1 MKNTS
6 LLRLLANVPV
16 LLFIMLLISCH
27 SNVKKEDI
35 KKLNGYWEIK
45 QVKFSTGKTKD
56 YKINETID
64 YFELRHPEA
73 SGQFE
78 NKVVGFR
85 QKVMPQFDGKFQTNG
100 IKENIKVVENDNS
113 FFLEYDTKYG
123 KWKEEIIT
131 IQDSILVLKN
141 KENLEYT
148 YKKFKPF
155 SLK

>member
-1 MKNTS
+1 MKKIG
-6 LLRLLANVPV
+6 LLRLFANFLV
-16 LLFIMLLISCH
+16 LLFITLLFSCH

-64 YFELRHPEA
+64 YFQLRHPEA

-113 FFLEYDTKYG
+113 FFLEYNTKFG
-123 KWKEEIIT
+123 KWKEEIIS
-131 IQDSILVLKN
+131 IEDSILVLKN

>member
-1 MKNTS
+1 MKKIG
-6 LLRLLANVPV
+6 LLRLFANALV
-16 LLFIMLLISCH
+16 LLFIMLLISCD
-27 SNVKKEDI
+27 SNVKKEDL

-64 YFELRHPEA
+64 YFELRQA
-73 SGQFE
+73 QFD
-78 NKVVGFR
+78 NKLVGFR

-100 IKENIKVVENDNS
+100 IKEDIKLVEKDDT
-113 FFLEYDTKYG
+113 FFIEYTTKFG

-131 IQDSILVLKN
+131 IEDSALVLRNQEKI
-141 KENLEYT
+141 EYT

>member
-1 MKNTS
+1 MKKIV
-6 LLRLLANVPV
+6 LLRHFANAQAFI
-16 LLFIMLLISCH
+16 FIMLLISCD
-27 SNVKKEDI
+27 SNVKKEDL

-64 YFELRHPEA
+64 YFELRQA
-73 SGQFE
+73 QFD
-78 NKVVGFR
+78 NKLVGFR

-100 IKENIKVVENDNS
+100 IKEDIKLVEKDDT
-113 FFLEYDTKYG
+113 FFIEYTTKFG
-123 KWKEEIIT
+123 KWKEEIIS
-131 IQDSILVLKN
+131 IEDSILVLKN

>member
-1 MKNTS
+1 MKKIG
-6 LLRLLANVPV
+6 LLRLFANFLV
-16 LLFIMLLISCH
+16 LLFIMLLVSCH

-64 YFELRHPEA
+64 YFELK
-73 SGQFE
+73 S
-78 NKVVGFR
+78 NKGFR

-113 FFLEYDTKYG
+113 FFLEYNTKFG

>member
-1 MKNTS
+1 MKKIG
-6 LLRLLANVPV
+6 LLRHFANAQA

-35 KKLNGYWEIK
+35 KKLNGYWEIN

-64 YFELRHPEA
+64 YFELR
-73 SGQFE
+73 QTQVD
-78 NKVVGFR
+78 NKLVGFR

-113 FFLEYDTKYG
+113 FFLEYNTKFG
-123 KWKEEIIT
+123 KWKEEIIS
-131 IQDSILVLKN
+131 IEDSILVLKN

>member
-1 MKNTS
+1 MKNTR
-6 LLRLLANVPV
+6 LLRLFVNALV

-35 KKLNGYWEIK
+35 AKINGYWEIK

-64 YFELRHPEA
+64 YFELRQA
-73 SGQFE
+73 QVD
-78 NKVVGFR
+78 NKLVGFR

-100 IKENIKVVENDNS
+100 IKENIKIVENDNS
-113 FFLEYDTKYG
+113 FFLEYNTKYG
-123 KWKEEIIT
+123 KWKEEIIS
-131 IQDSILVLKN
+131 IEDSILVLKN

-155 SLK
+155 SFK

>member
-6 LLRLLANVPV
+6 LLRLLANAPV

-27 SNVKKEDI
+27 SNVKKEDV

-64 YFELRHPEA
+64 YFELRQA
-73 SGQFE
+73 QFDNE
-78 NKVVGFR
+78 VVGFR

-113 FFLEYDTKYG
+113 FFLEYNTKYG
-123 KWKEEIIT
+123 KWKEEIIS
-131 IQDSILVLKN
+131 IEDSILVLKN

>member
-1 MKNTS
+1 MKKIV
-6 LLRLLANVPV
+6 LLRLFSNFLV
-16 LLFIMLLISCH
+16 LLFIMLLVSCH

-35 KKLNGYWEIK
+35 KKLNGYWEIN
-45 QVKFSTGKTKD
+45 QVKFSSGKTKD
-56 YKINETID
+56 YKVNETID
-64 YFELRHPEA
+64 YFELK
-73 SGQFE
+73 S
-78 NKVVGFR
+78 NKGFR

-113 FFLEYDTKYG
+113 FFLEYNTKFG
-123 KWKEEIIT
+123 KWKEEIIS
-131 IQDSILVLKN
+131 IEDSILVLKN

>member
-1 MKNTS
+1 MKKIG
-6 LLRLLANVPV
+6 L
-16 LLFIMLLISCH
+16 LLFALLLISCH

-35 KKLNGYWEIK
+35 TKLNGYWEIK

-64 YFELRHPEA
+64 YFELK
-73 SGQFE
+73 E
-78 NKVVGFR
+78 NHGFR
-85 QKVMPQFDGKFQTNG
+85 QKVMPQFDGKFKTND
-100 IKENIKVVENDNS
+100 IKENIKVVEKDNS
-113 FFLEYDTKYG
+113 FFIEYTTSYA

-131 IQDSILVLKN
+131 IEDSILVLKN

-155 SLK
+155 SFK